1 MHDVREAYL
10 SYCEMLDESE
20 DPCRYNES
28 EAFISGMFAMI
39 MLVTVAKRDPSALKV
54 ELDALC
60 RSGETSRHIN

>member
-20 DPCRYNES
+20 DSCRYKEA
-28 EAFISGMFAMI
+28 EAFVSGMFAMI
-39 MLVTVAKRDPSALKV
+39 MLVTIAKRDPTALKV

-60 RSGETSRHIN
+60 RSGEASRYIN